1 MGRFAGEVTQRLQRD
16 FAGTMKILRDKDFQE
31 LLVDYPR
38 ATRSFLVAPEQVDDV
53 SSERLVL
60 GQKPKD
66 YLDSFAKFVRE
77 NPEHIEAITILLN
90 RPKQWKTDVLNE
102 LRQKLQ
108 RNRFPER
115 ELQRAHQM
123 VFHKALAD
131 IISMVKHAARDQ
143 EPVLSAEERVDLALS
158 MIARGRNLTKE
169 QRKWLGFIR
178 EHLVANLTLDVGD
191 FDLLPVFT
199 DRGGSRIAETVF
211 GKQLGA
217 LVAEINYA
225 MAA

>member
-1 MGRFAGEVTQRLQRD
+1 
-16 FAGTMKILRDKDFQE
+16 
-31 LLVDYPR
+31 
-38 ATRSFLVAPEQVDDV
+38 
-53 SSERLVL
+53 
-60 GQKPKD
+60 
-66 YLDSFAKFVRE
+66 
-77 NPEHIEAITILLN
+77 
-90 RPKQWKTDVLNE
+90 
-102 LRQKLQ
+102 
-108 RNRFPER
+108 
-115 ELQRAHQM
+115 M